1 MKQNVLEFVR
11 RGLMAAGFGP
21 LILVAVYLVLQDQAG
36 VETLTVRQVCL
47 GICSLTALAFI
58 AGGMNLVYQV
68 ERLPLMAAISIH
80 GGVLYV
86 AYLVTYLLN
95 DWLEWG
101 AMPILVFTGIFLLG
115 CQFFFLETVA
125 EWGKALGFENA
136 HAYMFLG
143 LAGINFLIEIV
154 VNIILAPVIVRL
166 IKAGKA

>member
-58 AGGMNLVYQV
+58 AGGMNLVYQI

-86 AYLVTYLLN
+86 SYLATYLLN

-101 AMPILVFTGIFLLG
+101 PVPILVFTGIFLLG
-115 CQFFFLETVA
+115 YVA
-125 EWGKALGFENA
+125 VWA
-136 HAYMFLG
+136 
-143 LAGINFLIEIV
+143 
-154 VNIILAPVIVRL
+154 VIYSVTKRNTEKL
-166 IKAGKA
+166 NRMLQQQQQTAQQP

>member
-11 RGLMAAGFGP
+11 RGLTAAGFGP

-36 VETLTVRQVCL
+36 VETLAVRQVCL

-58 AGGMNLVYQV
+58 AGGMNLVYQI

-86 AYLVTYLLN
+86 SYLATYLLN

-101 AMPILVFTGIFLLG
+101 VTPVLVFTGVFLLG
-115 CQFFFLETVA
+115 YVTIWAVIYATTKRKTDRL
-125 EWGKALGFENA
+125 N
-136 HAYMFLG
+136 
-143 LAGINFLIEIV
+143 EIFREKQ
-154 VNIILAPVIVRL
+154 NGMKNR
-166 IKAGKA
+166 